1 MKTVLVELTGTVYV
15 KHIARRRLSSEV
27 LALIGALRVEP
38 LDERKAR
45 RLRSP
50 GFAQKRKRL
59 LPLLY
64 FGARTR
70 D

>member
-45 RLRSP
+45 RL
-50 GFAQKRKRL
+50 
-59 LPLLY
+59 
-64 FGARTR
+64 
-70 D
+70 